1 MIDPMY
7 RVEHRGF
14 EVTTETTK
22 GNDKT
27 SKTKITGRS
36 YCPDGVMYENFSG
49 THIAWFARTGESR
62 GFLVTLYFIKGG
74 GAEDWK
80 VENDLSE
87 LCRNVWKRYWKSL
100 SRREKAKRCLYAH
113 RAWIAALITSVIA
126 SSITLG
132 VSYFVSQIPSGNGT
146 G

>member
-14 EVTTETTK
+14 EVTTK
-22 GNDKT
+22 VNSNT
-27 SKTKITGRS
+27 SENKITGRS

-49 THIAWFARTGESR
+49 THIAWFARTAEPR
-62 GFLVTLYFIKGG
+62 TFMVTLYFIKGG

-80 VENDLSE
+80 VEDDLSE
-87 LCRNVWKRYWKSL
+87 LCRRIWKRYWKSL
-100 SRREKAKRCLYAH
+100 SCWEKIKRTLHAH

-132 VSYFVSQIPSGNGT
+132 VSRFVS
-146 G
+146 